1 MIIYDVGVELY
12 TYIATVYRVKLRTEM
27 SKISGIIIM

>member
-12 TYIATVYRVKLRTEM
+12 TYIAMYSVPSQVKGL
-27 SKISGIIIM
+27 KYLK